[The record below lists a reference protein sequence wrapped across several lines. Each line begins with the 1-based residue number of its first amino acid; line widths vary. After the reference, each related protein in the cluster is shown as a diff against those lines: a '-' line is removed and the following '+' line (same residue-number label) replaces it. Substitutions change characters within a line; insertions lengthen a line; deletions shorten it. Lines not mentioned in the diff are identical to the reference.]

1 MRKFLLCFSLL
12 LCTLFAVAQ
21 NNADELEWQMTQPA
35 DNTVTLSWQY
45 APADVNTIFQIY
57 RTDVATQGESTQL
70 LREIKAAEIVG
81 HETNSEGQEVP
92 IMGVVPGREWE
103 VSIYGLDLTGVIGY
117 KFAIKVL
124 NKTEEVMTVPV
135 YLSNPGYDANTVHYF
150 TYGLTWQE
158 PMFTNQKSSSVTL
171 NWNDHPQDDGTFVY
185 TVYGIEH
192 NVVLGSTTENNYLL
206 TNLEPEVAHIFM
218 VRAYKD
224 GKYMATTPSSIAYTP
239 KRVDCVTFIS
249 ASANKKDVTLSILG
263 YDGDGEPFSTL
274 AQDYQLIHNGETVV
288 CNAID
293 AENGLFHF
301 RFGKNI
307 DVTKEFKLVTQ
318 KVVDVDKEVD
328 AIGLFTLNTTGT
340 AIEIQTCDI
349 VYDLKVTHVTQH
361 TVTFTWTDPGFD
373 ADNAI
378 LEFTPEG
385 GETKSIEVPN
395 PKVYTYSLGGLEHST
410 NYTFVLKLSDEYHN
424 QAKATVMATT
434 KVGSICGLENI
445 QSGSASLGC
454 GDGDFLMPYDLE
466 FYTAYRDADKNDPYV
481 VIRFKPDGTQQIN
494 DVKIYATTERGTI
507 ADLANLTSKSMTL
520 GADGWYSC
528 ELDEY
533 GLLWWKS
540 GITNDMNIRFA
551 VSVKHNDGCRG
562 NLWGLDNNTYITKFA
577 SYKVSTGCQDDEVYS
592 VIKFTKTYAA
602 QSQLTLQT
610 NGRIASVG
618 VFTEEGY
625 ISDTEFDLEERKF
638 YNSFDDAPSKFTLDI
653 ADYEVGTYYMHIHD
667 VYGEAGSLK
676 YLWAIY

>member
-57 RTDVATQGESTQL
+57 RTEVATEGESTLL
-70 LREIKAAEIVG
+70 LREVKAAKVIG
-81 HETNSEGQEVP
+81 HEPDAEGNEVP
-92 IMGVVPGREWE
+92 IMGVLPDSTWVA
-103 VSIYGLDLTGVIGY
+103 SIYGLDLDGVIGY

-124 NKTEEVMTVPV
+124 NNTEEIATVPV
-135 YLSNPGYDANTVHYF
+135 YLPGDNADTAHKF
-150 TYGLTWQE
+150 THGLSWPDDE
-158 PMFTNQKSSSVTL
+158 SVFTNEKSSSVTL
-171 NWNDHPQDDGTFVY
+171 NWNRHPQDDGTFVY
-185 TVYGIEH
+185 MVYGIEH
-192 NVVLGSTTENNYLL
+192 NVVLGSTTENSYLL

-224 GKYMATTPSSIAYTP
+224 GKYIATTPSSIPYTP
-239 KRVDCVTFIS
+239 KRVDCITFTS
-249 ASANKKDVTLSILG
+249 ASAKNNTVTLSILG
-263 YDGDGEPFSTL
+263 YDGDGNPFSTTPE
-274 AQDYQLIHNGETVV
+274 DYELFHNGASVT
-288 CNAID
+288 CRSID
-293 AENGLFHF
+293 QNGVLTFTF
-301 RFGKNI
+301 NPI
-307 DVTKEFKLVTQ
+307 DFTKEFKLVT
-318 KVVDVDKEVD
+318 KKIEGEKKVD

-378 LEFTPEG
+378 LEYTPNG

-410 NYTFVLKLSDEYHN
+410 DYTFVLKLSDDYKN
-424 QAKATVMATT
+424 QAKATVTATT
-434 KVGSICGLENI
+434 KVGSICGMDSI

-454 GDGDFLMPYDLE
+454 GDGNFLMPYNLE
-466 FYTAYRDADKNDPYV
+466 FYTAYRDDAKNDPYV
-481 VIRFKPDGTQQIN
+481 VLRFKPDGIQQIN

-507 ADLANLTSKSMTL
+507 ADLANLTSKSMKL

-540 GITNDMNIRFA
+540 DITNNMNIRFA
-551 VSVKHNDGCRG
+551 VSVKHNNGCKG
-562 NLWGLDNNTYITKFA
+562 KLWGLDSNTYITKFA
-577 SYKVSTGCQDDEVYS
+577 SYKVSTGCQDDEIFS
-592 VIKFTKTYAA
+592 VIKFTKTYEA

-610 NGRIASVG
+610 NGRVASLG
-618 VFTEEGY
+618 VFTEAGY
-625 ISDTEFDLEERKF
+625 ISDTEFDLNERVF

-653 ADYEVGTYYMHIHD
+653 SDYKVGTYYMHIHD
-667 VYGEAGSLK
+667 VYGEAGALK

>member
-21 NNADELEWQMTQPA
+21 NNTNGLVWEMTQPA

-57 RTDVATQGESTQL
+57 RTEVATQGESTLL
-70 LREIKAAEIVG
+70 LREVKAAKVIG
-81 HETNSEGQEVP
+81 HEPDAEGNEVP
-92 IMGVVPGREWE
+92 IMGVLPDSTWVA
-103 VSIYGLDLTGVIGY
+103 SIYGLDLTGVIGY
-117 KFAIKVL
+117 KFTIKVL
-124 NKTEEVMTVPV
+124 SNTEEKFTVPV
-135 YLSNPGYDANTVHYF
+135 YLAGDDANTAHKF
-150 TYGLTWQE
+150 TYGLSWPDDE
-158 PMFTNQKSSSVTL
+158 LVFTNEKSSSVTL
-171 NWNDHPQDDGTFVY
+171 NWNEHPEDDGTFVY
-185 TVYGIEH
+185 MVYGIEH
-192 NVVLGSTTENNYLL
+192 NVVLGTTTENSYLL

-224 GKYMATTPSSIAYTP
+224 GKYMATTPSSIPYTP
-239 KRVDCVTFIS
+239 KRVDCITFTS
-249 ASANKKDVTLSILG
+249 ASAKNNRVTLSILG
-263 YDGDGEPFSTL
+263 YDGDGNPFSTEPGAYEL
-274 AQDYQLIHNGETVV
+274 VHNGISKPCES
-288 CNAID
+288 ID
-293 AENGLFHF
+293 QGILTFTFNP
-301 RFGKNI
+301 I
-307 DVTKEFKLVTQ
+307 DVTKEFKLIT
-318 KVVDVDKEVD
+318 KKIEGEKKVD

-378 LEFTPEG
+378 LEYTPNG

-410 NYTFVLKLSDEYHN
+410 DYTFVLHLSDDYKN
-424 QAKATVMATT
+424 QAKATVKATT
-434 KVGSICGLENI
+434 KVGSICGMDSI

-454 GDGDFLMPYDLE
+454 GDGNFLMPYNLE
-466 FYTAYRDADKNDPYV
+466 FYTAYRDDAKNDPYV
-481 VIRFKPDGTQQIN
+481 VLRFKPDGTQQIN

-540 GITNDMNIRFA
+540 DITNNMNIRFA
-551 VSVKHNDGCRG
+551 VSVKHNNGCRG
-562 NLWGLDNNTYITKFA
+562 KLWGLDNNTYITKFA
-577 SYKVSTGCQDDEVYS
+577 SYKVSTGCQDDEIYS
-592 VIKFTKTYAA
+592 VIKFTKTYEA

-610 NGRIASVG
+610 NGRVASLG
-618 VFTEEGY
+618 VFTEAGY
-625 ISDTEFDLEERKF
+625 ISDTEFDLNERVF

-653 ADYEVGTYYMHIHD
+653 SDYKVGTYYMHIHD
-667 VYGEAGSLK
+667 VYGEAGALK